1 MLLTVHISQIRV
13 EPYVHDPHRQLIGT
27 MVLEADFLQ
36 KKSTTNE
43 PYNTDQMSM
52 AFMEQF
58 AKHGYTIGQPLVF
71 KFQDKKTLSL
81 TVKEIEGMYTI
92 IKN

>member
-1 MLLTVHISQIRV
+1 M
-13 EPYVHDPHRQLIGT
+13 HDPQRQLVGT

-43 PYNTDQMSM
+43 PYNTDHMAMS
-52 AFMEQF
+52 FMEQF
-58 AKHGYTIGQPLVF
+58 PKFGFTVGQALVF

-81 TVKEIEGMYTI
+81 TVKEIEGAWRNLATLMLT
-92 IKN
+92 